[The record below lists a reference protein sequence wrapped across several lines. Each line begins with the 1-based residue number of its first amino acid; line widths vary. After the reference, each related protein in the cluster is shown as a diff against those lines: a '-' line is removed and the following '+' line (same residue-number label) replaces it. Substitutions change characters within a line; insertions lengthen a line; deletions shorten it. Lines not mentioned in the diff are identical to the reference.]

1 MQDPDGI
8 FALWRQIVTAFA
20 ATEKA
25 MAESYLKIFDPDQ
38 APEIFVK
45 LMLKNLGNPFNKVF
59 LTLTQKRKLVKAL
72 IPIYRQKGTRRGII
86 NAVRFL
92 TGIIVDIVDPHGVE
106 EDGWRVGVSEIGS
119 TTFVGGDRVYCNM
132 LNWTE
137 DFEKAVWAKANGAN
151 VVPDDTQGPLPW
163 VRPADLLLLPNPN
176 SSILQEVLPFFVG
189 NEPFFGSIF
198 LKASAPVT
206 LKAKIFATDDPADF
220 TEVNFNVTTDWQRFL
235 IQHTMEP
242 NQPSVSVTFQIYSTA
257 GTAEDIWAF
266 GAQLVRNDEAQPYAQ
281 STDDGEDCSYPGRWA
296 YHFFIVTEVELTPEQ
311 EAIIRMIAD
320 YMKTA
325 HTHYTLVFPGNDQI
339 PNVFNHWMIGVSQIG
354 VNTYVHP

>member
-137 DFEKAVWAKANGAN
+137 DFEKAV
-151 VVPDDTQGPLPW
+151 
-163 VRPADLLLLPNPN
+163 
-176 SSILQEVLPFFVG
+176 
-189 NEPFFGSIF
+189 
-198 LKASAPVT
+198 
-206 LKAKIFATDDPADF
+206 
-220 TEVNFNVTTDWQRFL
+220 
-235 IQHTMEP
+235 
-242 NQPSVSVTFQIYSTA
+242 
-257 GTAEDIWAF
+257 AEF
-266 GAQLVRNDEAQPYAQ
+266 KSL
-281 STDDGEDCSYPGRWA
+281 C
-296 YHFFIVTEVELTPEQ
+296 
-311 EAIIRMIAD
+311 
-320 YMKTA
+320 
-325 HTHYTLVFPGNDQI
+325 
-339 PNVFNHWMIGVSQIG
+339 
-354 VNTYVHP
+354 